1 MARFIVPILCASLLA
16 TACSKNNN
24 NGSTSSGSFSATI
37 GSTSYQGNKTFGAY
51 SYSLGE
57 LAIVSYSQLP
67 NDTSA
72 FQITMPWPKTFNQ
85 PLPADSLLKLS
96 YAAKGKE
103 YDAFSSQGQFQLTI
117 TSIDSTG
124 HKIGGSFSATGHSSA
139 NFNDSVVITNGKF
152 STSYN
157 VSP

>member
-1 MARFIVPILCASLLA
+1 MRYSVAAFLLLLIVAG
-16 TACSKNNN
+16 CSKNNN
-24 NGSTSSGSFSATI
+24 SSSSSGSFTATI
-37 GSTSYQGNKTFGAY
+37 GTTSYQGTTTLGAY

-57 LAIVSYSQLP
+57 VAIVSYSMHP

-72 FQITMPWPKTFNQ
+72 FQVTMPWPKTFNQ
-85 PLPADSLLKLS
+85 VLPTDSLLSLS
-96 YAAKGKE
+96 YSAKGKE
-103 YDAFSSQGQFQLTI
+103 YDAYSTQGQLQLTI

-124 HKIGGSFSATGHSSA
+124 HKIGGSFTATGHTSG

-157 VSP
+157 VNP